1 MKHAYGFAEHIKNN
15 KEFDASDWVK
25 REKNIGQRNQNRVP
39 VGLGIIDDT
48 KAFFNKKYDDAN
60 DFITKVKFGRTDLSP
75 KVKKIL
81 EQHGTAT
88 ILYARVGRKPI
99 TSAISMIVKTFGN
112 TSYDTLFH
120 LFIELQLSDGNMILI
135 EKNAQINM
143 DVNRQMTNSQY
154 MPVPNVPQ
162 GLTVN
167 QLIVKTKNKMGSKF
181 IPYSASSNNCQ
192 NFILQLLRANN
203 MSTPQLEAFVKQD
216 TEDIFKD
223 ENFKKFANT
232 ITDLGNR
239 IDIIRQ
245 GGQLETKRAL
255 NETNDRELDRL
266 MVYYRIKKYN
276 GVFVKDELPA
286 KLKNGFYIIN
296 LNGQSHWC
304 GLLKDG
310 KRYYYFDSFG
320 FPSSVDV
327 EEKIPKEYIWSDK
340 HIQTEPTSSCG
351 FYVVSFIRYMNDYK
365 GKDKTKAFKEFI
377 DLFDEDSSRNEAI
390 LKRLLD

>member
-1 MKHAYGFAEHIKNN
+1 MKHAYGFAEQVKNN

-25 REKNIGQRNQNRVP
+25 KEKMLGQRNQKKVP

-48 KAFFNKKYDDAN
+48 KSFFKRQYNDAN
-60 DFITKVKFGRTDLSP
+60 DFITKVKYGRTDLSP

-112 TSYDTLFH
+112 TPYDTLFH
-120 LFIELQLSDGNMILI
+120 LFIELQLSDGNSLI
-135 EKNAQINM
+135 VEKNAQINM

-167 QLIVKTKNKMGSKF
+167 QLILNTKNKMGSKF

-203 MSTPQLEAFVKQD
+203 MTTPQLEVFVKQD

-255 NETNDRELDRL
+255 NETNDKELDRL
-266 MVYYRIKKYN
+266 MVYYNIKKYH
-276 GVFVKDELPA
+276 GAFVKDELPA

-296 LNGQSHWC
+296 LNGKSHWTAM
-304 GLLKDG
+304 LKHG
-310 KRYYYFDSFG
+310 KKYYYFDSFG
-320 FPSSVDV
+320 FPAPTDI
-327 EEKIPKEYIWSDK
+327 EDKIPKEYIYSEK

-351 FYVVSFIRYMNDYK
+351 FYVVAFIKYMNEHKNKQVAYEDFIN
-365 GKDKTKAFKEFI
+365 AFEV
-377 DLFDEDSSRNEAI
+377 DSTRNEYI
-390 LKRLLD
+390 LKKYFLE